1 MRPFASSNF
10 RRSGLALLFWR
21 TRTVVEIMTEKA
33 NLRGLRNIDEDSK
46 SGMDGVMSR
55 IASMGVNV
63 ATRYAQILLG
73 LALFS
78 ASI

>member
-1 MRPFASSNF
+1 
-10 RRSGLALLFWR
+10 
-21 TRTVVEIMTEKA
+21 MTEKA
-33 NLRGLRNIDEDSK
+33 KLRGLKNIDEDSK

-73 LALFS
+73 LAPFS

>member
-1 MRPFASSNF
+1 
-10 RRSGLALLFWR
+10 
-21 TRTVVEIMTEKA
+21 MTEKA